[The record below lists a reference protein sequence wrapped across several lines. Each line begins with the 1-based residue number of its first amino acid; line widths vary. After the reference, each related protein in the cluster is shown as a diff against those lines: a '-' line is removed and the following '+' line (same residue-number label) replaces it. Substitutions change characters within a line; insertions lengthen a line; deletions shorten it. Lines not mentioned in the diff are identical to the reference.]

1 MPTVRGWAALGAA
14 LGFVIAWISFGEQLL
29 LAAAAFLA
37 IAVGYG
43 VLSVR
48 RSSIGVTIDRQVL
61 PLQVFDGDH
70 AVVTVTLHVAR
81 DLSVVTVADTVA
93 GLGTAEFAADRAT
106 PDDPLIGRYE
116 VVCHPRG
123 VYQVGPTDVRVRDPF
138 GMAESAVQA
147 GSVDRLVVY
156 PRYEELEGLPVV
168 RGQDPNVATARTRF
182 SQTGGEDFFTLRDYE
197 DGDDLRKVH
206 WPSSAKRDTLMIRQL
221 EMPWQSRAL
230 IVLDTDVANYPNPDT
245 FEHAVK
251 GAASVVHHF
260 YRSGFSPTLSTGRVE
275 AVTVASADRHEL
287 AMQELAMV
295 ATTEGADLRRALG
308 RLRQR
313 GIAGGALVLVTGSPG
328 ESHLAL
334 YRTLGNDYTRTL
346 VMAVTEG
353 TNEALGIF
361 RRGGVLTVVTG
372 RNGRWSDAWREAM
385 ESSWATAT
393 RR

>member
-14 LGFVIAWISFGEQLL
+14 VAFALAWVGFGEQLL

-37 IAVGYG
+37 ITVVVG
-43 VLSVR
+43 VLWVR
-48 RSSIGVTIDRQVL
+48 RSAPGVAVARQVI

-70 AVVTVTLHVAR
+70 AVVTVTLHVER
-81 DLSVVTVADTVA
+81 DLSHVTVGDTVHD
-93 GLGTAEFAADRAT
+93 LGTAQFAADRAI
-106 PDDPLIGRYE
+106 PGDPLIGRYE

-138 GMAESAVQA
+138 GMAETAVQA
-147 GSVDRLVVY
+147 GTIDRLVVY
-156 PRYEELEGLPVV
+156 PRFEELEGLPMV
-168 RGQDPNVATARTRF
+168 RGQDPNVATSRTRF

-206 WPSSAKRDTLMIRQL
+206 WPSSAKRDKLMIRQL

-230 IVLDTDVANYPNPDT
+230 IVLDPETSNYPDQGV

-260 YRSGFSPTLSTGRVE
+260 YRSGFSPTLWTGRPE
-275 AVTVASADRHEL
+275 AVTVGTADRYNL
-287 AMQELAMV
+287 AMQDLATV
-295 ATTEGADLRRALG
+295 NPIEGADLRNAIG
-308 RLRQR
+308 RIRQR
-313 GIAGGALVLVTGSPG
+313 GIAGGALVLITGSPG

-334 YRTLGNDYTRTL
+334 YRTLGADYTRTL
-346 VMAVTEG
+346 VLAVTDEA
-353 TNEALGIF
+353 NEAIGRF

-372 RNGRWSDAWREAM
+372 RTGHWAAAWREAM

>member
-14 LGFVIAWISFGEQLL
+14 LGFVIAWISFGERLL

-81 DLSVVTVADTVA
+81 DLSVVTVADTVT

-206 WPSSAKRDTLMIRQL
+206 WPSSAKRDRLMIRQL

-260 YRSGFSPTLSTGRVE
+260 YRSGFSPTLSTGRPE
-275 AVTVASADRHEL
+275 AVTVATAERHEL

-313 GIAGGALVLVTGSPG
+313 GIAGGALVLVTGSPCD
-328 ESHLAL
+328 SHLAL

-346 VMAVTEG
+346 VMAVTDR

-372 RNGRWSDAWREAM
+372 RNGRWSDAWRDAM
-385 ESSWATAT
+385 ESSWATAI